1 MKLFTVFAL
10 MMFSIHAFAD
20 VTEVVR
26 WKPKAGAT
34 HAQVVEAVK
43 KLKQMSNNVPGL
55 VSKKTYYD
63 SSANAWIDIVVWRDK
78 ASSDAFDAA
87 QEPTPELDAIGK
99 VIDFESMVTSDYSE
113 IE

>member
-1 MKLFTVFAL
+1 MKLSIVLAL
-10 MMFSIHAFAD
+10 MMLSLPAFAD
-20 VTEVVR
+20 ITEVVR
-26 WKPKAGAT
+26 WKPKVGAT

-43 KLKQMSNNVPGL
+43 KLKQLSGNVPGL

-78 ASSDAFDAA
+78 ASSDAYDA
-87 QEPTPELDAIGK
+87 QEPTPELEAIGK
-99 VIDFESMVTSDYSE
+99 IIDFESVVTSDYSE